1 MPLFI
6 TDSELQ
12 SAGSDV
18 SLVAERADAY
28 ILDLSHKLEAMK
40 SRVDALAITSEQWC
54 SVVEQKFLAISAQF
68 REMENT
74 KTQLENTLQSRSA
87 ELSQAQAQVHKLE
100 LELVRLHLSCFC
112 FEFKLQVQCF
122 SIYIY
127 RQCNSFRCTF
137 TEKIHLN
144 WI

>member
-6 TDSELQ
+6 TDSELGA
-12 SAGSDV
+12 AGSDV

-28 ILDLSHKLEAMK
+28 ILDLSQKLEAMK
-40 SRVDALAITSEQWC
+40 ARADASAITSEQRC

-100 LELVRLHLSCFC
+100 LELVSLHLSCFC
-112 FEFKLQVQCF
+112 FSIPQDFLFVFKLQVECS

-127 RQCNSFRCTF
+127 
-137 TEKIHLN
+137 
-144 WI
+144 